1 MGSSLAL
8 FLARRGVQVTLIDK
22 AAQPL
27 TAASRWNEGKIHLGY
42 LYSADQSLRTA
53 DALLPGG
60 LSFKRLTEELIGCS
74 LERATTQEDDLYLVH
89 RESVV
94 TPDVVGRYFEEVSTR
109 ARSHPDGSDYFVNLA
124 EAKIRAL
131 SSRQLETLADTRR
144 VVAGFR
150 VPERSVST
158 NWIADRYVEAL
169 AAEPGIQLVLNTR
182 VIAARPVEDS
192 LDGCWHLNSKPILR
206 GSFDYVINALWE
218 GKLLVDVKAGLN
230 PEAGWSHRYRLAVFV
245 HTSRELD
252 VQNAVVAVG
261 PFGDVKNYT
270 GRDFYLSWYPV
281 GLVAQGEALSPPA
294 LPDFGR
300 LLSDSIIES
309 VAGELGSLIPAVT
322 KIIANGQTKLVE
334 GGWVFAIGQ
343 GALSN
348 PLSTLHRRHEFGF
361 RRRGSYVSVDTGKY
375 SVAPWL
381 ARRIVDELCDN
392 RG

>member
-1 MGSSLAL
+1 MGASTLSSPSVPGATWGAIDGAIDRGDSSEALKKTIRIAVLGAGIMGSSLAL

-60 LSFKRLTEELIGCS
+60 LSLKRLTEELIGCS

-109 ARSHPDGSDYFVNLA
+109 ARSHPDGSDYFVNLT

-192 LDGCWHLNSKPILR
+192 LDGCWHL
-206 GSFDYVINALWE
+206 A
-218 GKLLVDVKAGLN
+218 
-230 PEAGWSHRYRLAVFV
+230 
-245 HTSRELD
+245 
-252 VQNAVVAVG
+252 
-261 PFGDVKNYT
+261 
-270 GRDFYLSWYPV
+270 
-281 GLVAQGEALSPPA
+281 
-294 LPDFGR
+294 
-300 LLSDSIIES
+300 
-309 VAGELGSLIPAVT
+309 
-322 KIIANGQTKLVE
+322 
-334 GGWVFAIGQ
+334 
-343 GALSN
+343 
-348 PLSTLHRRHEFGF
+348 
-361 RRRGSYVSVDTGKY
+361 
-375 SVAPWL
+375 
-381 ARRIVDELCDN
+381 
-392 RG
+392 